1 MLNYGKNQCRSDKTV
16 IHNALTANDRERVN
30 AVLTQISCVV
40 FSGDTIHHA
49 WGETTSVYFAGGTWM
64 VEYGRGFIPSTL
76 GFALADTV
84 FSTQDFLTMYYTFRI
99 YTKALWLE
107 MQGAVGPVRDFVN
120 EQFF

>member
-1 MLNYGKNQCRSDKTV
+1 
-16 IHNALTANDRERVN
+16 
-30 AVLTQISCVV
+30 
-40 FSGDTIHHA
+40 
-49 WGETTSVYFAGGTWM
+49 M